1 MKRYVRLF
9 LILFLLISSLTLT
22 TTGVTYAQRSSCIQS
37 SGINVLHGNIDG
49 SFYTISIP
57 RNWNRT
63 LLLYNHGYIFVNQP
77 LSNPALD
84 APDSQ
89 TEMALLQEGFALAGD
104 SYSQNGW
111 AIEQALQDQIALL
124 NFFEATC
131 GKPIRT
137 ILWGGSMGGLIT
149 SGLAQL
155 YPKRFAGALPM
166 CGAQSGGVQLFNVEF
181 DRYFAIDVLLANGTL
196 PTNVLPPDP
205 TNIYNQVQAIIAAAQ
220 QTPEGR
226 ARLALAS
233 AFSDTPGWFDPTS
246 PEPARNDYATQE
258 QNQFLWNQVGLSLLL
273 YGGAEVEIR
282 AGGNPVWNIG
292 VDYRKHLLQS
302 TDLQEVLAL
311 YQQAGLNLK
320 KDLDTLN
327 AAPRI
332 SPDPQAVHYMNNNI
346 SLNGQL
352 SIPVLTLHTIG
363 DGISFNQVEQAY
375 ANAVRTAGDSTMLR
389 QAFIHRAGHCS
400 FTPAEEL
407 TGIHTLIHRL
417 NTGIWGNTTDP
428 ERLNREAAA
437 LGPMYNT
444 LPIFFAPPGNVMPP
458 AFTSFSPAPFLRPE
472 STPPGAYI
480 ATVTI

>member
-1 MKRYVRLF
+1 
-9 LILFLLISSLTLT
+9 
-22 TTGVTYAQRSSCIQS
+22 
-37 SGINVLHGNIDG
+37 
-49 SFYTISIP
+49 
-57 RNWNRT
+57 
-63 LLLYNHGYIFVNQP
+63 
-77 LSNPALD
+77 
-84 APDSQ
+84 
-89 TEMALLQEGFALAGD
+89 
-104 SYSQNGW
+104 
-111 AIEQALQDQIALL
+111 
-124 NFFEATC
+124 
-131 GKPIRT
+131 
-137 ILWGGSMGGLIT
+137 
-149 SGLAQL
+149 
-155 YPKRFAGALPM
+155 M

-233 AFSDTPGWFDPTS
+233 ALSDTPGWFDPTS

-320 KDLDTLN
+320 KDLDMLN

-417 NTGIWGNTTDP
+417 NTGRWGNTTDP
-428 ERLNREAAA
+428 ETKPGSSGTWPNVQYLADLLCPSRKRYAASFYQLLSGSFLTPGKHSSWGIHCNGNDLRSQ
-437 LGPMYNT
+437 LGCRQVVT
-444 LPIFFAPPGNVMPP
+444 LPVQSLVYRRSGECLPRNMVGQRNKPYFRCIF
-458 AFTSFSPAPFLRPE
+458 
-472 STPPGAYI
+472 
-480 ATVTI
+480 